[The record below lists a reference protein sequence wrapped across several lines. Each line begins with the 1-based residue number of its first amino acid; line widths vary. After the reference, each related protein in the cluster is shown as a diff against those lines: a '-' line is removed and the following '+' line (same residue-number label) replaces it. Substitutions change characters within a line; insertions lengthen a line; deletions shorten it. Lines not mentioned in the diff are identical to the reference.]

1 MSDGSYTP
9 SLLTNIALI
18 GAVVIIVFAVY
29 EIEVGRL
36 GRRDKHATYDEKFEA
51 AKRAFDKIDRDG
63 DGIDLEEVSRLVLKC
78 APTTSSEQVLDLFN
92 AADKDGG
99 GTIDFTEF
107 HAALYEDK
115 VAATCAAFEAIDV
128 DGDGIELDEVTKL
141 ILECAPATTAAQIK
155 ALFKQADA
163 DSSGVIDLAEFQAA
177 LADHPLLHVEGQID
191 LNALVSRA
199 ERTALKS
206 DAAGR
211 VSLLAFLLYGQ
222 VRTDRNCLPKMQIHG
237 IHHFLLL

>member
-29 EIEVGRL
+29 EIEVGKL

-107 HAALYEDK
+107 H
-115 VAATCAAFEAIDV
+115 
-128 DGDGIELDEVTKL
+128 
-141 ILECAPATTAAQIK
+141 
-155 ALFKQADA
+155 
-163 DSSGVIDLAEFQAA
+163 
-177 LADHPLLHVEGQID
+177 
-191 LNALVSRA
+191 
-199 ERTALKS
+199 
-206 DAAGR
+206 
-211 VSLLAFLLYGQ
+211 
-222 VRTDRNCLPKMQIHG
+222 
-237 IHHFLLL
+237 